1 MSPPKSRT
9 PAPVG
14 LADANAAVE
23 HVIALVEELSL
34 VIAQENQVLARGIP
48 ASLSASVARKHELA
62 DAFEQWVKQV
72 AGEKLCAYSDDVLR
86 QRLLARVQALRDAMA
101 ENVTR
106 LRAAIDASR
115 RRIEAVMRAIRTEVS
130 AASPYGPNGRLRDSR
145 NAHSVSGNGI
155 SA

>member
-1 MSPPKSRT
+1 MSPPKSRA
-9 PAPVG
+9 PASVST
-14 LADANAAVE
+14 ADANAAVE

-72 AGEKLCAYSDDVLR
+72 AGRRLCAHSDDVVR
-86 QRLLARVQALRDAMA
+86 QRLLVRVQALREAMA

-106 LRAAIDASR
+106 LRAAIDASSR
-115 RRIEAVMRAIRTEVS
+115 RVDAVMRAIRTEV
-130 AASPYGPNGRLRDSR
+130 AGASPYGANGRLRDSR
-145 NAHSVSGNGI
+145 SPHSISGSGI